1 MTNRIIGLGFGVLW
15 VLLTAV
21 TYTVGFVLG
30 HFLLGNM
37 MLWTSMGAV
46 TGFLQWLLLRRQ
58 LERSG

>member
-21 TYTVGFVLG
+21 GYTVGFVLG

-37 MLWTSMGAV
+37 MLWISMGN
-46 TGFLQWLLLRRQ
+46 QIIN
-58 LERSG
+58 